1 MIGRR
6 QLAVALVIL
15 AVGFVAVTGTGVAD
29 TADRCDGK
37 EAAIVS
43 EFNENTADDETLS
56 LHEGTTFE
64 VVHCSETR
72 TQDDWLNHSNADG
85 FNVSDQDNGVYT
97 VEITGETSTF
107 DFADY
112 AEVAEVE
119 AEPDGLVVEV
129 PTPATFDEGGEPADP
144 EGEYEALVA
153 EYHDAAGDFENAT
166 DELDAVRETI
176 ESSDDPDLAAALET
190 MKAVEERQE
199 SMNGAETAAIGHV
212 IQEMDDGNITGAFG
226 AIATIEAQQHERTDS
241 LEKSTETYRTTVEN
255 ERDEPQTTVR
265 LALGGSLLGGLLA
278 GVLAGAAVPLVAAK
292 RVESKMRLSRN
303 VTYNRN
309 TALLPILVGVVFV
322 IGGIA
327 VLALVGWADLVGVI
341 R

>member
-15 AVGFVAVTGTGVAD
+15 TVGFIAVTGTGVAD
-29 TADRCDGK
+29 TADRCDIE

-43 EFNENTADDETLS
+43 EFDENPADNETLS

-64 VVHCSETR
+64 IVYCGER
-72 TQDDWLNHSNADG
+72 GTQDGWLNHSDADG
-85 FNVSDQDNGVYT
+85 FNASAEDNGVYT
-97 VEITGETSTF
+97 VEITGKASTF

-112 AEVAEVE
+112 AAVDDFE

-129 PTPATFDEGGEPADP
+129 PMPTTFDEGGDPADP
-144 EGEYEALVA
+144 EGAYEGLVA
-153 EYHDAAGDFENAT
+153 EYHDAAGEFENAT

-176 ESSDDPDLAAALET
+176 ESSDDPDLEEALET
-190 MKAVEERQE
+190 MKAVEKRQE
-199 SMNGAETAAIGHV
+199 SMNGAETAAIEHV
-212 IQEMDDGNITGAFG
+212 IQEMDEGNITGAFG
-226 AIATIEAQQHERTDS
+226 AIATIEAQQQERTNS
-241 LEKSTETYRTTVEN
+241 LEKSTETYRATVEN

-265 LALGGSLLGGLLA
+265 LTLGGSLLGGLLA

-309 TALLPILVGVVFV
+309 AALLPILVGVVLV

-327 VLALVGWADLVGVI
+327 VLALVSWADLVGVI